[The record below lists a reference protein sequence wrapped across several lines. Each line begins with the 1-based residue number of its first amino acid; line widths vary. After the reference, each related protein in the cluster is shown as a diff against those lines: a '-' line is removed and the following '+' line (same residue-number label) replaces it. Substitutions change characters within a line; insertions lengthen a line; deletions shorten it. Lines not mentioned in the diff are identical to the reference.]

1 MIFIKL
7 IPLHLL
13 CCTIASGIIK
23 LPVSFISKYIMK
35 LLYKITDRKSGKND
49 DEGMEVVVIEPVEQK
64 EMVSVE

>member
-1 MIFIKL
+1 
-7 IPLHLL
+7 
-13 CCTIASGIIK
+13 
-23 LPVSFISKYIMK
+23 MK